1 MYHNY
6 WTHQNRSSQSVLPN
20 NFTFFSRKLRIWL
33 WDTRLEL
40 LAIVEAFMNWRH
52 YLEESVRTVTTPI
65 NHNNLNYF
73 VATKQSNLRQA
84 RWSEKFS
91 AFDFDIEY
99 QPGTTNP
106 ASRRPDY
113 DTSEEW
119 LYEGLIVQCKE

>member
-1 MYHNY
+1 M
-6 WTHQNRSSQSVLPN
+6 
-20 NFTFFSRKLRIWL
+20 
-33 WDTRLEL
+33 EL

-52 YLEESVRTVTTPI
+52 YLEESARTVTTPI

-99 QPGTTNP
+99 RPGTTNP